1 VRVLCCQFRMVELL
15 SGRLS
20 NIAVDAGVRGSLFC
34 AIGLYDLIRNFL
46 LAAENRC
53 RCSVLAINDRKL
65 PTLYRRH
72 DDRSELRPIEVF
84 GDLIERKGFEPKIL
98 SIDRH
103 AVQIEPGLRSLSP
116 ENGNISNIRRRL
128 WAVSLW
134 RCSNLETG
142 DRPPI
147 RKSPPLA
154 AIYAIAETKSPAV
167 GLPGWRPSADRTR
180 LQANSLLTGNFTGNF
195 AFLGLWEAIS

>member
-34 AIGLYDLIRNFL
+34 AIGLYDLTRNFL

-154 AIYAIAETKSPAV
+154 AIYAIAETKVS
-167 GLPGWRPSADRTR
+167 GRRT
-180 LQANSLLTGNFTGNF
+180 AW
-195 AFLGLWEAIS
+195 LGDPVLIAPVSRQIPC